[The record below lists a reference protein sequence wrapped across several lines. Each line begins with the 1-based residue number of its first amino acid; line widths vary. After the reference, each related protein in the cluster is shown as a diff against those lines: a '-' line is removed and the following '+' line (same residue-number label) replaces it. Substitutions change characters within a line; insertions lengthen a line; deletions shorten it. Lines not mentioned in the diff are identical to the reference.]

1 MKQKTKN
8 KLYAAWAW
16 CDHNDKS
23 TEFMLQFI
31 SDESG
36 IEYDKAVDFIYS
48 NETDYKKREQ
58 WYKDN
63 SDWLD
68 QWKKDH
74 TI

>member
-23 TEFMLQFI
+23 TEFMLQFM

-36 IEYDKAVDFIYS
+36 IGYDNTVEFIRKS
-48 NETDYKKREQ
+48 TDKQRTQ

-63 SDWLD
+63 PDWLD